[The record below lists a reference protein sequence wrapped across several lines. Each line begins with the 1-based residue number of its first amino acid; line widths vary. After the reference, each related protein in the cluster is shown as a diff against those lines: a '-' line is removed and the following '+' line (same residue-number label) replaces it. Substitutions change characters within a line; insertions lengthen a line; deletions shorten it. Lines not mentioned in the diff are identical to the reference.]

1 MTLGAWAWNGKWSL
15 PLWHQM
21 VPVRGNI
28 VGGWSKF
35 LLGECRTQNLFIRM
49 KLDVWKLSTC
59 HTRTKSHEVVTS
71 LFRFAK
77 SFYEFL
83 DRVESMH
90 KGTEKSSVRDFLL
103 IPQPDSPKPLQTYQ
117 EASIKVSEAVKA
129 DIGIRHIT
137 HAYMYL
143 RVILAISLQ
152 LLYLPLH
159 CEPRQ
164 GSDHL
169 GNNDFFILL
178 KSWLGKYISLWWYH
192 FSGRSPFLSKVLP
205 VSKIH
210 WIWIDPAW
218 GNAGY
223 WHRCDI
229 QPRPPDSVP
238 FISASHEC
246 KTVTFPSSQSF

>member
-1 MTLGAWAWNGKWSL
+1 
-15 PLWHQM
+15 
-21 VPVRGNI
+21 
-28 VGGWSKF
+28 
-35 LLGECRTQNLFIRM
+35 M

-90 KGTEKSSVRDFLL
+90 KGTEKSSIRDFLL
-103 IPQPDSPKPLQTYQ
+103 IPQPDSPKPLQTYR

-159 CEPRQ
+159 CGPRQ

-169 GNNDFFILL
+169 GNNDFF
-178 KSWLGKYISLWWYH
+178 Y
-192 FSGRSPFLSKVLP
+192 PFKKLIG
-205 VSKIH
+205 KIH
-210 WIWIDPAW
+210 LSLMISFLWA
-218 GNAGY
+218 
-223 WHRCDI
+223 
-229 QPRPPDSVP
+229 QPFSKQGFACQQD
-238 FISASHEC
+238 
-246 KTVTFPSSQSF
+246 TLNLD